1 MVIFG
6 DMSVNRT
13 LAADHLGCLSR
24 SMFYLLVCLFACPSV
39 GHPEAVTRGDTGH
52 RWRWWQTLQVY
63 TYSPTPEVVYSHFC
77 QNKTNNN
84 SSRHLI
90 DNVWQGSSVGVQKEG
105 GGKSLMNIQTVI
117 FRAKTNLT
125 FWLENKGSD
134 LFFQAVYLLDPP
146 QSGLEGA
153 TSQKINVTVLYH
165 KK

>member
-6 DMSVNRT
+6 DISVNRT
-13 LAADHLGCLSR
+13 LAAHHLGCLSR
-24 SMFYLLVCLFACPSV
+24 S
-39 GHPEAVTRGDTGH
+39 
-52 RWRWWQTLQVY
+52 
-63 TYSPTPEVVYSHFC
+63 EVLYSHFG
-77 QNKTNNN
+77 QNKTHNN

-90 DNVWQGSSVGVQKEG
+90 DNVWQGSVGVQKEG

-125 FWLENKGSD
+125 FRLENKGSD

-153 TSQKINVTVLYH
+153 TSQKINVTVLP
-165 KK
+165 